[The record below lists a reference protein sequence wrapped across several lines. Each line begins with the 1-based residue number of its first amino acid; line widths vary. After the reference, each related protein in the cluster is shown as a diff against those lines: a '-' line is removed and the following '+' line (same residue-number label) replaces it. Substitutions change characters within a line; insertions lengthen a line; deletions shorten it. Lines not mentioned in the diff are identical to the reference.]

1 MITVQADVAII
12 GAGFGGSLTA
22 LLVERVGL
30 KPVLIEQGSHPRFA
44 IGESSTPLADLT
56 LRALAEKYDLPRL
69 VPLTRYGS
77 WRRTYPDVMRGL
89 KRGFSYF
96 HHQAGEPFVHCAD
109 HANELLVAASPDDE
123 HADTHWLRADVD
135 HFFVREVQAAG
146 IDYFDRTTLE
156 NVAAGAGARAAG
168 STGFAGGLTRSAGWR
183 LSGRRDGEAIEV
195 TAPFVID
202 ASGAGRVLER
212 CLGIANDV
220 SGVKTN
226 SRTIYSH
233 FRGVRRWRDVYEQVG
248 GRSSDHPYDCDA
260 AALHHV
266 FDGGWMWVLRFD
278 DDLVSAG
285 FVLDREHFPLDE
297 SVSPE
302 REWANWLE
310 RFPSIAAQFEQAQ
323 PVRPFDRTDRLQR
336 CAAQFVGENWAMLP
350 YTAGF
355 LDPLHS
361 SGIALTLSG
370 IERIIAALEAG
381 GGRAERLAAYQE
393 SLRREISVMDQ
404 IIHGCYQC
412 FDRFELMTSFAM
424 YYFAGAHSSEH
435 RRRDGSHDV
444 ADGFLMAHD
453 TAFRAAV
460 GSGYDELCDLV
471 SGVNGVGARASEYLS
486 RVSESIVDYNQ
497 VGLCDPGKRNMYP
510 HV

>member
-22 LLVERVGL
+22 LLVERIGL

-56 LRALAEKYDLPRL
+56 LRALAERYDLPRL

-96 HHQAGEPFVHCAD
+96 HHQAGEPFVPCAD

-156 NVAAGAGARAAG
+156 DIAAGAGARAAG

-195 TAPFVID
+195 TAEFVID

-220 SGVKTN
+220 SDIKTN

-233 FRGVRRWRDVYEQVG
+233 FRGVRRWRDVYEQAG
-248 GRSSDHPYDCDA
+248 GRSADHPYECDA

-278 DDLVSAG
+278 NDLVSAG
-285 FVLDREHFPLDE
+285 FVLDQDRYPLNE
-297 SVSPE
+297 SVPPD
-302 REWANWLE
+302 REWASWLE
-310 RFPSIAAQFEQAQ
+310 RFPSIAAQFESAAAH
-323 PVRPFDRTDRLQR
+323 RPFERTDRLQR
-336 CAAQFVGENWAMLP
+336 CAAQIVGENWAMLP
-350 YTAGF
+350 HTAGF

-381 GGRAERLAAYQE
+381 SSRAERLAAYQE
-393 SLRREISVMDQ
+393 SLRREIAVMDQ

-424 YYFAGAHSSEH
+424 YYFAGAISSEH
-435 RRRDGSHDV
+435 RRRDGSHNV
-444 ADGFLMAHD
+444 ADGFLMSHD
-453 TAFRAAV
+453 AAFRAAV
-460 GSGYDELCDLV
+460 RSGYDELCDLA
-471 SGVNGVGARASEYLS
+471 SRTNGGGARASEFPS
-486 RVSESIVDYNQ
+486 RVAESIAAYNP
-497 VGLCDPGKRNMYP
+497 VGLCDPDKCNMYP
-510 HV
+510 

>member
-22 LLVERVGL
+22 LLVERIGL

-56 LRALAEKYDLPRL
+56 LRALAENYDLPRL

-96 HHQAGEPFVHCAD
+96 HHQAGEPFVPCAD

-156 NVAAGAGARAAG
+156 DIATGAGARAAG
-168 STGFAGGLTRSAGWR
+168 STGFAGDLTRSAGWR

-195 TAPFVID
+195 TAEFVID

-220 SGVKTN
+220 SDIKTN

-233 FRGVRRWRDVYEQVG
+233 FRGVRRWQDVYEQAG
-248 GRSSDHPYDCDA
+248 GRSADHPYDCDA

-266 FDGGWMWVLRFD
+266 FDGGWMWLLRFD

-285 FVLDREHFPLDE
+285 WVLDRARFPLDE
-297 SVSPE
+297 SMPPE
-302 REWANWLE
+302 REWASWLE
-310 RFPSIAAQFEQAQ
+310 RFPSIAAQFERAE

-336 CAAQFVGENWAMLP
+336 CAAQIVGENWAMLP
-350 YTAGF
+350 HTAGF

-381 GGRAERLAAYQE
+381 SSRAKRLAAYQE
-393 SLRREISVMDQ
+393 SLRREIAVMDQ

-435 RRRDGSHDV
+435 RRLDGRHQV

-453 TAFRAAV
+453 ALYREAV
-460 GSGYDELCDLV
+460 GTAYEKVCQIVQSRDF
-471 SGVNGVGARASEYLS
+471 LS
-486 RVSESIVDYNQ
+486 SSAADFSRDVAESIVAYNQ
-497 VGLCDPGKRNMYP
+497 VGLCDPDKCNMYP
-510 HV
+510 YV